1 MTNAPIIPVADFF
14 TQLSSKD
21 PSLTMK
27 LAGGL
32 RLNPHL
38 DATNLGFLLLSAG
51 LQPPFMGWTGQIFS
65 TSYDPKNDKAELRG
79 YHFTPRNDY
88 PSSHFEMLTLTLV
101 YNGHAFKITKTP
113 GTTDLYSITNTIKR
127 HTGDERKLVAERYQ
141 EAFKLAKEM
150 ANYRML
156 MHGR

>member
-14 TQLSSKD
+14 TQLSRKD

-32 RLNPHL
+32 RLNPH
-38 DATNLGFLLLSAG
+38 AETTNLCFLLLSENI
-51 LQPPFMGWTGQIFS
+51 QSPFMGWTGQIF
-65 TSYDPKNDKAELRG
+65 TASYDPKNDKAELRG

-88 PSSHFEMLTLTLV
+88 PSSHFEMLTLALV

-113 GTTDLYSITNTIKR
+113 GTTDLYNITSTIKR
-127 HTGDERKLVAERYQ
+127 HTGDERKWVAERYRR
-141 EAFKLAKEM
+141 AFELAKSM
-150 ANYRML
+150 DTYRTL
-156 MHGR
+156 TR